1 MQHFV
6 SPIFL
11 QLCVWT
17 YTAATLSLPIAAP
30 RITCFRADPDRTRT
44 TVEGC
49 RATLNHLKT
58 IPNWKQPLQFETNK
72 SPRIPARMRGAPPIA
87 PPFIFHV
94 VGSDC
99 LLEIDT
105 VIPNV
110 IDRFSFEQAR
120 ALAQDVLDD
129 CQDFGG
135 FGGFT
140 DLGTGVGW
148 QVTVFGL
155 ILPRPGIASVED
167 GSALTS

>member
-6 SPIFL
+6 STLFI

-58 IPNWKQPLQFETNK
+58 IPNWKQPRQFETNK
-72 SPRIPARMRGAPPIA
+72 SPVIPATRPGARPIA
-87 PPFIFHV
+87 PPFLFHV

-99 LLEIDT
+99 VLEIDT
-105 VIPNV
+105 VIPNA

-120 ALAQDVLDD
+120 ALAQNLLDD

-140 DLGTGVGW
+140 DLGRGVGW
-148 QVTVFGL
+148 QVTVLGVD
-155 ILPRPGIASVED
+155 LPRPQIASVED
-167 GSALTS
+167 GSALAS